1 MKISVIIPCLNE
13 ERFLPNLLSDL
24 RKQSLMPSEILVVDA
39 GSKDKTLEL
48 IKEDILVKVIH
59 TKPNIGMQR
68 KTGGEKAN
76 GDMLFFFDSDVRMNK
91 DFIKNAITKIQN
103 KNLDLATYRYIPY
116 NLSENNQ
123 IQDSSKSI
131 RFLYKFF
138 NTLFFVFKKVSPS
151 GAGSGIFTTKENFLK
166 LNGFSENLKFDDID
180 FIRRGARVGKFDI
193 LDMDLL
199 VSDRRFVRY
208 GVFKTFLSY
217 LVLSVFFLFN
227 AFKYAEIIEYK
238 FSDYTKNQ

>member
-1 MKISVIIPCLNE
+1 MKISVIVPCLNE
-13 ERFLPNLLSDL
+13 EKFLPNLIADL
-24 RKQSLMPSEILVVDA
+24 RNQSLLPFEILIIDA
-39 GSKDKTLEL
+39 GSQDKTLEL
-48 IKEDILVKVIH
+48 IKEDSLIKVIH

-76 GDMLFFFDSDVRMNK
+76 GDMLFFFDSDVRINK
-91 DFIKNAITKIQN
+91 DFIKNAIFEIQN

-116 NLSENNQ
+116 NLGENNQ

-138 NTLFFVFKKVSPS
+138 NTLFFVFKRISPS

-180 FIRRGARVGKFDI
+180 FIRRGARIGKFDI

-217 LVLSVFFLFN
+217 LVLSIFFFFN
-227 AFKYAEIIEYK
+227 AFKASEIIEYK
-238 FSDYTKNQ
+238 FSDYKK

>member
-1 MKISVIIPCLNE
+1 MKISVIVPCLNE
-13 ERFLPNLLSDL
+13 ERFLPNLISDL
-24 RKQSLMPSEILVVDA
+24 LNQSLLPYEILIIDA

-48 IKEDILVKVIH
+48 IKEDDIVKVIH
-59 TKPNIGMQR
+59 TKPNIGAQR
-68 KTGGEKAN
+68 KTGGLKAA
-76 GDMLFFFDSDVRMNK
+76 GDMLFFFDSDVRLDK
-91 DFIKNAITKIQN
+91 DFIKNAIIEIQN

-116 NLSENNQ
+116 NLSDDNKVE
-123 IQDSSKSI
+123 DSSKSI

-138 NTLFFVFKKVSPS
+138 NTLFLIFKRISPS

-180 FIRRGARVGKFDI
+180 FIRRGAKVGKFDI
-193 LDMDLL
+193 LNIDLL

-217 LVLSVFFLFN
+217 LVLSTFFLFN
-227 AFKYAEIIEYK
+227 AFKYAEIVEYK
-238 FSDYTKNQ
+238 FSDYKK

>member
-1 MKISVIIPCLNE
+1 MKISVIVPCLNE
-13 ERFLPNLLSDL
+13 EKFLPNLISDL
-24 RKQSLMPSEILVVDA
+24 RNQSLLPDEVLIIDA
-39 GSKDKTLEL
+39 GSKDKTLEF
-48 IKEDILVKVIH
+48 IKEDNLVKIIH

-76 GDMLFFFDSDVRMNK
+76 GDLLFFFDSDVRLNK
-91 DFIKNAITKIQN
+91 DFIKNAISEIKN
-103 KNLDLATYRYIPY
+103 KNLDLASYRYIPY
-116 NLSENNQ
+116 NLGEDNKTE
-123 IQDSSKSI
+123 DSIRSI

-138 NTLFFVFKKVSPS
+138 NTLFFLFKKVSPS
-151 GAGSGIFTTKENFLK
+151 GAGSGIFTTKEIFLK

-217 LVLSVFFLFN
+217 LVLSVFFFFN
-227 AFKYAEIIEYK
+227 AFKASEIVEYK
-238 FSDYTKNQ
+238 FSDYKK